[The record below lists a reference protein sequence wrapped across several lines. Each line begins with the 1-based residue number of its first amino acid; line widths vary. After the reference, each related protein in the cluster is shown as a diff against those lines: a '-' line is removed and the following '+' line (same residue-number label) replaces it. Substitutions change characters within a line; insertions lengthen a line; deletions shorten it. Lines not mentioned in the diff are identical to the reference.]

1 MTAMLRF
8 EGVGKSFLMHAQGGV
23 RLPVFDG
30 VSFAVEAGE
39 CVALTGPSGIGKSSL
54 LRMAYGNYRCPQGRL
69 LVRDGA
75 GVVDVAVAS
84 PRQILAMRRR
94 TIGYV
99 SQFLRV
105 IPRVP
110 TLDIVCEPLLALG
123 HSRDD
128 AVTRAGALL
137 TRLRIPEALWS
148 LSPVTFSGGEQQRVN
163 LAHGLAAGYP
173 VLLLDEP
180 TASLDAAN
188 RVTVCNLIREA
199 VANNTA
205 VLGIF
210 HDEAVRRVVATR
222 QFDLA
227 EAARAA

>member
-8 EGVGKSFLMHAQGGV
+8 EGVGKSFLMHAQGGL

-30 VSFAVEAGE
+30 VSFAVEPGE

-54 LRMAYGNYRCPQGRL
+54 LRMAYGNYRCPQGRI
-69 LVRDGA
+69 LVRDG
-75 GVVDVAVAS
+75 GDVVDVAAAS
-84 PRQILAMRRR
+84 PRQVLALRRR
-94 TIGYV
+94 AIGYV

-105 IPRVP
+105 IPRVG
-110 TLDIVCEPLLALG
+110 TLDIVSEPLLALG
-123 HSRDD
+123 HSHDD
-128 AVTRAGALL
+128 VRQRAGALL
-137 TRLRIPEALWS
+137 ARLRIPEALWP

-163 LAHGLAAGYP
+163 LAHGLAVGYP
-173 VLLLDEP
+173 ILLLDEP

-188 RVTVCNLIREA
+188 RDTVCDLIREA
-199 VANNTA
+199 VADNAA

-210 HDEAVRRVVATR
+210 HDEAVRRAVATR

-227 EAARAA
+227 EVVRAA